1 MTRTIKKRGYVKP
14 TYQEEQEIWRKK
26 RFVIGIFRDT
36 HMLVQI
42 GNSYQDYETAHLAV
56 QYLESVGIRKHLRD
70 SDYIACDFETLKP
83 SNIPVISVP
92 VLSWKTPSKIRKQ
105 YYGKENRYIN

>member
-1 MTRTIKKRGYVKP
+1 MSKTIKKSRYIKP
-14 TYQEEQEIWRKK
+14 TYREEQEIWRKK

-36 HMLVQI
+36 RMLVQI
-42 GNSYQDYETAHLAV
+42 GNSYQDYGTAYLAV
-56 QYLESVGIRKHLRD
+56 QYLESVGIQKHLRD

-83 SNIPVISVP
+83 SNIPVISAP

-105 YYGKENRYIN
+105 YYGKENSHIN

>member
-1 MTRTIKKRGYVKP
+1 MSKTIKKSRYVKP

-42 GNSYQDYETAHLAV
+42 GNSYQDYGTAYLAV
-56 QYLESVGIRKHLRD
+56 QYLESVGIQKHLRD
-70 SDYIACDFETLKP
+70 SDYIACDFETLQP
-83 SNIPVISVP
+83 SNIPVISAP
-92 VLSWKTPSKIRKQ
+92 VLSWKTPSKIGKE
-105 YYGKENRYIN
+105 YHGKENSHIN